1 MEFNL
6 TTLFPHA
13 RGYYPNKPLEYP
25 VEQHDTPFVLS
36 DSKACQECEFAQNVN
51 PCNQIILNIET
62 DSKVTVLHFEEF
74 VSQIDNTP
82 AALGKRCDYLI
93 YDEDENKKRIAF
105 CELTC
110 SSKEYVN
117 PTKRFVGKRAIAH
130 EQLQNSIEALLSVQP
145 LDVEVLTYPQ
155 KVAIFGWRERILNN
169 YVDQATEAM
178 DTFSITPDSE
188 ASVLIANESIMR
200 HNFKFLQ
207 IKYPTPFM
215 W

>member
-13 RGYYPNKPLEYP
+13 RGYFPNNPLEYP
-25 VEQHDTPFVLS
+25 IEQHDTPFALS
-36 DSKACQECEFAQNVN
+36 DSKACQNCKFAQNVN
-51 PCNQIILNIET
+51 PCNQIILKIET
-62 DSKVTVLHFEEF
+62 DSKVMVLHFEEF
-74 VSQIDNTP
+74 VNQLYNTS
-82 AALGKRCDYLI
+82 AAFGQRCDYLI

-110 SSKEYVN
+110 SSKDYVN
-117 PTKRFVGKRAIAH
+117 SKEGFAGKRAIAH
-130 EQLQNSIEALLSVQP
+130 GQLQNSIEELLSVHP
-145 LDVEVLTYPQ
+145 LDVEVLTYPN
-155 KVAIFGWRERILNN
+155 KVAIFGWRERSLNN

-188 ASVLIANESIMR
+188 AGVLFSNELIMR
-200 HNFKFLQ
+200 HNFMFVQ
-207 IKYPTPFM
+207 IKYPIPFQ